1 MFFIASSCLS
11 FILLLPNFKVG
22 ALRNP
27 RVQPWA
33 CLGIGLRRA
42 ADKEGI
48 SAWPSLLEAQELYG
62 QLNFAFSYL
71 KLCVRGLCTTPML
84 DVHGGRGI
92 GSLELGLLVAISQH
106 GCRTLYQSS

>member
-42 ADKEGI
+42 ADREGI
-48 SAWPSLLEAQELYG
+48 SAWPSLLEAD
-62 QLNFAFSYL
+62 NVFSL
-71 KLCVRGLCTTPML
+71 KSFM
-84 DVHGGRGI
+84 
-92 GSLELGLLVAISQH
+92 GS
-106 GCRTLYQSS
+106 